1 MLVTKKSKPVEAAKN
16 SRQSRKDP
24 NSSVVNR
31 GNQFSVLADVNDHV
45 EPTVSRNKTDKGKSK
60 AAPRQTPKDKSSIP
74 STSAPPTRNSSL
86 PSQDASPVHA
96 QRTTHNVRNRGGR
109 TGAPRGRYR
118 GSGRDIP
125 VSHDFSGSVST
136 IAGWINQPPHH
147 DVFRF
152 AATVA
157 DTHTPAANAPAKVNG
172 TGVRINEREVAAD
185 EAETARIS
193 SPSLTVT
200 SDTGIRCGCAI
211 RNWPSLGG
219 LTVMI
224 PAPPACCTSTP
235 FEMAE
240 ISPYDADSQNTI
252 FPLTFEMAKISMSG
266 SVHQQVQRGDELSV
280 GLLGKFSGMDKKWER
295 KSPVDT
301 D

>member
-1 MLVTKKSKPVEAAKN
+1 MQRASTTIPAAAADFIGKDCPLVWAVKLWCKVSPPEAAVVRQNQSPTTSPPAQEKRRYGSWMLVTKKSKPVEAAKN
-16 SRQSRKDP
+16 SRQSRKNP

-74 STSAPPTRNSSL
+74 STSTPPTRNSSL

-157 DTHTPAANAPAKVNG
+157 DTHTPAANASGITPHKHA
-172 TGVRINEREVAAD
+172 
-185 EAETARIS
+185 S
-193 SPSLTVT
+193 SSHHDQTE
-200 SDTGIRCGCAI
+200 CGRAI
-211 RNWPSLGG
+211 LQK
-219 LTVMI
+219 
-224 PAPPACCTSTP
+224 
-235 FEMAE
+235 
-240 ISPYDADSQNTI
+240 Y
-252 FPLTFEMAKISMSG
+252 
-266 SVHQQVQRGDELSV
+266 HQRQHSEWLDNYPIIY
-280 GLLGKFSGMDKKWER
+280 K
-295 KSPVDT
+295 
-301 D
+301 